1 MSTLT
6 ITIIQTDLKWED
18 KKANLRDLEEKI
30 LSIRE
35 NTELVVLPEMFSTG
49 FSMNPEKLAENMNG
63 PTLAW
68 MRDVAARKRIILTGS
83 IIIKEEDD
91 YFNRL
96 VWMLPNGNY
105 GFYDK
110 RHRFAFAG
118 EDEHYTAGR
127 KRLLTS
133 VKGWKILP
141 LVCYDLRFPVWS
153 RQTPAP
159 HPDPAE
165 PDPAGDD
172 STGHA
177 HSPKDQPVPSVDQ
190 DTPADTTP
198 PAAPADPELEYD
210 ILLYVANWPERRRL
224 AWKTLLR
231 ARAIENQAYVIGV
244 NRVGDDGNNIHHSG
258 DSMIVDPLGEI
269 LYERPEA
276 QDIHTITLQKDNLT
290 EVRRRFPFWRDAD
303 HFSIQS

>member
-18 KKANLRDLEEKI
+18 KTANLRNLEDKI

-49 FSMNPEKLAENMNG
+49 FSMNPEKLAEDMQG

-83 IIIKEEDD
+83 VIIKEEED

-96 VWMLPNGNY
+96 IWMLPNGSY
-105 GFYDK
+105 GYYDK

-159 HPDPAE
+159 RPDDEE
-165 PDPAGDD
+165 PEVGRNPDDVEPEGRPAGGPDVAR
-172 STGHA
+172 SKGG
-177 HSPKDQPVPSVDQ
+177 
-190 DTPADTTP
+190 
-198 PAAPADPELEYD
+198 AASGGFSGEPTLEYD
-210 ILLYVANWPERRRL
+210 ILLYVANWPERRSL

-231 ARAIENQAYVIGV
+231 ARAIENQSYVIGV

-258 DSMIVDPLGEI
+258 DSMIIDPLGEI
-269 LYERPEA
+269 LYEKTEA
-276 QDIHTITLQKDNLT
+276 EDVYTLTLRKESLT
-290 EVRRRFPFWRDAD
+290 EVRGRFPFWRDAD
-303 HFSIQS
+303 HFSIEP

>member
-6 ITIIQTDLKWED
+6 VTIIQTDLKWED
-18 KKANLRDLEEKI
+18 KTANLRNLEDKI

-49 FSMNPEKLAENMNG
+49 FSMDPERLAEDMKG
-63 PTLAW
+63 STLTW

-83 IIIKEEDD
+83 VIIKEGED

-96 VWMLPNGNY
+96 IWMLPNGSY
-105 GFYDK
+105 GYYDK

-118 EDEHYTAGR
+118 EDKHYTAGR

-153 RQTPAP
+153 RQTWAPPA
-159 HPDPAE
+159 DAAE
-165 PDPAGDD
+165 PA
-172 STGHA
+172 
-177 HSPKDQPVPSVDQ
+177 
-190 DTPADTTP
+190 
-198 PAAPADPELEYD
+198 LEYD
-210 ILLYVANWPERRRL
+210 ILLYVANWPERRSL

-231 ARAIENQAYVIGV
+231 ARAIENQSYVIGV

-269 LYERPEA
+269 LYEKAEVE
-276 QDIHTITLQKDNLT
+276 DVYTLTLRKDSLA

-303 HFSIQS
+303 HFSIQP